1 MNMQIHSNLHP
12 DVCKGI
18 DAWIEKFPKGKQK
31 SALLMA
37 LRIVQDHYGFIHDE
51 HIAWVADYLGISE
64 TEVSEVVTFYS
75 LYKRQPEGKHCI
87 KVCHSVSCFLSGS
100 GALIKHLKRTLGV
113 EVGQTTE
120 DGRITLKE
128 TECLGACCSAPCVL
142 INDNAYHGNMDAHK
156 ADQLVA
162 TLRQDDAKP
171 EDGHG

>member
-1 MNMQIHSNLHP
+1 MKQQTTSKLHP

-18 DAWIEKFPKGKQK
+18 DTWVNKFPTGKQK

-37 LRIVQDHYGFIHDE
+37 LRIVQDHYGFIQDD
-51 HIAWVADYLGISE
+51 HIASVADYLGISE

-113 EVGQTTE
+113 EIGHTTE

-142 INDNAYHGNMDAHK
+142 IDDKEYHGCVDAQK
-156 ADQLVA
+156 ADRLVA
-162 TLRQDDAKP
+162 ALRQADAKP
-171 EDGHG
+171 EDGNG